1 VDSRPWHA
9 GYFAEEGEFY
19 EWEEDEEDERSDG
32 LDPFDDLRRKLPDP
46 DDLDAIKG
54 GKPQSTTSI
63 AATPYGLAVLASL
76 VADMQRQFGVLP
88 KNLGYGLE
96 PIYSPTHASTDL
108 LQMVVATTED
118 VLTSFG
124 PRVSQPSRPRSRPAE
139 SRGESTRGTFSDQWA
154 TVVEIGVAALAGA
167 ALIHLFPPGGG
178 KGGAGLHFRWMPTGP
193 NIHIA
198 RKVAG
203 KVAIE
208 AKFEKSMA
216 EIGSP
221 EAIGLY
227 NV

>member
-1 VDSRPWHA
+1 MNSRPWHA
-9 GYFAEEGEFY
+9 GYFADEGEEY
-19 EWEEDEEDERSDG
+19 DEEDLE
-32 LDPFDDLRRKLPDP
+32 DDEEDRELPDP
-46 DDLDAIKG
+46 NDLKDINWRG
-54 GKPQSTTSI
+54 PQSTTSI

-96 PIYSPTHASTDL
+96 PIYSPTHASSDL
-108 LQMVVATTED
+108 LQIVVATTED

-124 PRVSQPSRPRSRPAE
+124 PPVSQLSRPRSRPAE
-139 SRGESTRGTFSDQWA
+139 SRGESRSRTFSEDWGR
-154 TVVEIGVAALAGA
+154 VVEIGVAALAGV

-198 RKVAG
+198 RKVAAT
-203 KVAIE
+203 VATE
-208 AKFEKSMA
+208 AKFEKAMA

>member
-1 VDSRPWHA
+1 VNSRPWHA
-9 GYFAEEGEFY
+9 GYFADEGELY
-19 EWEEDEEDERSDG
+19 EWEAEEEEDGDEQEDG
-32 LDPFDDLRRKLPDP
+32 YNPDDWPDP
-46 DDLDAIKG
+46 ETYFRR
-54 GKPQSTTSI
+54 PTSTTSI

-76 VADMQRQFGVLP
+76 VADMQRQLGHLP

-108 LQMVVATTED
+108 LQIVVGTTED

-124 PRVSQPSRPRSRPAE
+124 PRVAQPSRPRFRPAE
-139 SRGESTRGTFSDQWA
+139 SRGESTSGTFSEQWG
-154 TVVEIGVAALAGA
+154 TIVEIGVAALAGV
-167 ALIHLFPPGGG
+167 ALIHLFPPGPGA
-178 KGGAGLHFRWMPTGP
+178 GGAGLHFRWMPTGP

-198 RKVAG
+198 RKVAST
-203 KVAIE
+203 VATE

-216 EIGSP
+216 ELGSP